1 MATSLLRDEFR
12 IPKDHVIF
20 RQGDPG
26 HEMFV
31 IQHGRVRLTV
41 GSEGHEKEVALLG
54 AGQFFGELSLLGNAP
69 RSATAMAVED
79 SLLLAIGRDV
89 FNVMVQDD
97 LNIVYRMMSIQ
108 GQRLVQTNVPIQQ
121 LTIQLGQVRIAT
133 HCLRQLR
140 QPGTQWPATLDS
152 RSIASALSFGVEAVE
167 ATMSDLAQRG
177 VGILADGHWTIAD
190 AAQLQRLIDAV
201 CDYADGV

>member
-1 MATSLLRDEFR
+1 MTTSLLRDEFQTT
-12 IPKDHVIF
+12 KGQVIF

-26 HEMFV
+26 NEMFV
-31 IQHGRVRLTV
+31 IQHGKVRLTV

-69 RSATAMAVED
+69 RSATATAVED

-97 LNIVYRMMSIQ
+97 LDIVYRMMSIQ

-133 HCLRQLR
+133 HGLRQLR
-140 QPGTQWPATLDS
+140 WPGTKWPATLDS
-152 RSIASALSFGVEAVE
+152 RTMASALALGVDTVE
-167 ATMSDLAQRG
+167 ATIKDLTQRG

-190 AAQLQRLIDAV
+190 AAQLQCLIDAV